1 MRTMNKNLWQVLAIV
16 LVATFALFS
25 TVNAGWF
32 GSDKDKVTMEGSINA
47 FGQFI
52 DNEGETFE
60 LSDNDESLEVKALT
74 GQQVEIK
81 GTVLEEEGR
90 KTLEVKEYKILEEE
104 GYETPMHEESP
115 KETPMHEERKEY

>member
-1 MRTMNKNLWQVLAIV
+1 MKTMDKNLWQILAIA

-32 GSDKDKVTMEGSINA
+32 GSDKDKVTLAGSVNE
-47 FGQFI
+47 FGQFL

-60 LSDNDESLEVKALT
+60 LSDNEESLEVKALT
-74 GQQVEIK
+74 GRQVEIK
-81 GTVLEEEGR
+81 GTVMEEEGR

-104 GYETPMHEESP
+104 GYQAPMHQER
-115 KETPMHEERKEY
+115 HEERKDY